1 MGLAMNL
8 FVIDGNCQI
17 QGKVN
22 GKGFEELNWKLH
34 ARRRAECGEGLVE
47 VGPFIVAPRD
57 SYTQRLDRLDSQWD
71 LWHSE
76 KKTYKTRQQL

>member
-22 GKGFEELNWKLH
+22 GKGLDGLNWKLH
-34 ARRRAECGEGLVE
+34 ARRRAEKKLVARYAKE
-47 VGPFIVAPRD
+47 V
-57 SYTQRLDRLDSQWD
+57 D
-71 LWHSE
+71 LI
-76 KKTYKTRQQL
+76 

>member
-34 ARRRAECGEGLVE
+34 ARRRAEQELVARYAKE
-47 VGPFIVAPRD
+47 VDPI
-57 SYTQRLDRLDSQWD
+57 LDTN
-71 LWHSE
+71 
-76 KKTYKTRQQL
+76 K

>member
-1 MGLAMNL
+1 MDNKTRVPHNHKKHNKFLMGLAMNL

-34 ARRRAECGEGLVE
+34 ARRRAEQELVARYAKE
-47 VGPFIVAPRD
+47 VDPI
-57 SYTQRLDRLDSQWD
+57 LDTN
-71 LWHSE
+71 
-76 KKTYKTRQQL
+76 K

>member
-1 MGLAMNL
+1 MDNKTRVPHNHKKHNKFLMGLAMNL

-34 ARRRAECGEGLVE
+34 ARRRA
-47 VGPFIVAPRD
+47 
-57 SYTQRLDRLDSQWD
+57 
-71 LWHSE
+71 
-76 KKTYKTRQQL
+76 